1 MHGKKIINNSIISIF
16 YKIIMILIGFI
27 TRKIFIIYIGEEL
40 LGLNS
45 LYANLLDLLNLADLG
60 IGVAVQFQ
68 LYEPLVKKDYVQLSK
83 IITAAKKIFNMI
95 GILIL
100 VAGVALSCGLQF
112 LIKSTTYPMWYVRV
126 SFLISVSGVAFGYFF
141 VHKRLFLQANEELG
155 LINLIDLLAKIITV
169 ITSLIF
175 VALFKNYFLY
185 LFINA
190 GYWILSNSLI
200 HIAFKKRYPE
210 ITTKIQNYSKAAKNL
225 TRSLKEVVPMKL
237 SNYVYNSTDNVIISK
252 VLGLQSVAFYSNYMT
267 IINGLMGIEYMIGN
281 AVTSSIG
288 KFMNEEQDAGNV
300 YHMYLVFQ
308 YMQYLFTS
316 FCTISLAMLTKPFIS
331 IWIGKYFLIEDI
343 CFILLV
349 VDFFVHSMYQP
360 VYVMYGA
367 TGKFREDKY
376 ITIASAILNI
386 VISILLVIIIGLPGV
401 IIGTLVT
408 DIYIWFVRSYQ
419 MVKDYWEEN
428 LWSYTLKM
436 VLYCVLTGLGLSIS
450 LKAGGF
456 ILTDNLY
463 LEMVLKA
470 VICCIVPNLIN
481 VLFTCKSQEF
491 EMILHY
497 VKKYMHWGE
506 QRT

>member
-225 TRSLKEVVPMKL
+225 TRSLKEVVPMK
-237 SNYVYNSTDNVIISK
+237 
-252 VLGLQSVAFYSNYMT
+252 Q
-267 IINGLMGIEYMIGN
+267 IGR
-281 AVTSSIG
+281 AHV
-288 KFMNEEQDAGNV
+288 
-300 YHMYLVFQ
+300 
-308 YMQYLFTS
+308 
-316 FCTISLAMLTKPFIS
+316 
-331 IWIGKYFLIEDI
+331 
-343 CFILLV
+343 
-349 VDFFVHSMYQP
+349 
-360 VYVMYGA
+360 
-367 TGKFREDKY
+367 
-376 ITIASAILNI
+376 
-386 VISILLVIIIGLPGV
+386 
-401 IIGTLVT
+401 
-408 DIYIWFVRSYQ
+408 
-419 MVKDYWEEN
+419 
-428 LWSYTLKM
+428 
-436 VLYCVLTGLGLSIS
+436 
-450 LKAGGF
+450 
-456 ILTDNLY
+456 
-463 LEMVLKA
+463 
-470 VICCIVPNLIN
+470 
-481 VLFTCKSQEF
+481 
-491 EMILHY
+491 
-497 VKKYMHWGE
+497 
-506 QRT
+506 